1 MEQGFRDN
9 KIKVIAST
17 PTLAA
22 GLNLPARRVL
32 IKSYKRY
39 EYGRG
44 MTPISVIE
52 YRQMAGRA
60 GRAGLDTI
68 GEAVLMVRPNQARL
82 VAEVSTTS
90 ARAGTISVLQPF
102 QVDLAP
108 ALAL

>member
-1 MEQGFRDN
+1 
-9 KIKVIAST
+9 
-17 PTLAA
+17 
-22 GLNLPARRVL
+22 
-32 IKSYKRY
+32 
-39 EYGRG
+39 
-44 MTPISVIE
+44 
-52 YRQMAGRA
+52 MAGRA

>member
-1 MEQGFRDN
+1 
-9 KIKVIAST
+9 
-17 PTLAA
+17 
-22 GLNLPARRVL
+22 
-32 IKSYKRY
+32 
-39 EYGRG
+39 
-44 MTPISVIE
+44 
-52 YRQMAGRA
+52 MAGRA

-90 ARAGTISVLQPF
+90 ARAGTMPF